1 MSTDCRS
8 NKDEV
13 HISKL
18 KYLRDYAHCTNITY
32 GPSLPILSG
41 VSQLMK
47 FPPNLPNP
55 EIIYRIF
62 KMLMEF
68 VLFHISTTLLVF
80 HIDFFQKLQEKLLA
94 VKT

>member
-13 HISKL
+13 HVSKL
-18 KYLRDYAHCTNITY
+18 KHLRDYAHCTNITY
-32 GPSLPILSG
+32 GPSLPIFSG

-68 VLFHISTTLLVF
+68 VLFHISPTLLVF